1 MIFDTHAHYDDEQF
15 DADREELLSGMK
27 AGGVGMIVDA
37 AATVASWDKILELTE
52 KYPFLYG
59 SVGVHPDEVG
69 DLNEENFA
77 RMSELADRK
86 KIVAIGEI
94 GLDYY
99 WDKEG
104 HDLQKYWFIRQL
116 ELAGEKKL
124 PVMIHSREA
133 AADTM
138 EIMKKYGKD
147 LNGVIHCYSYSPEM
161 AQEYVKMGY
170 FIGVGGVVTFK
181 NAKKLKETVKEIPLE
196 SIVLETDCPYLAP
209 EPFRGKRNCSL
220 YISYVAEK
228 IAELK
233 GISAEEVIRQTE
245 ENAKQLYQINESRLL
260 KERQDRFRLSM
271 HAYFQCPP
279 AFPVWQMPHSYRL
292 CNRFPCCSFPAD
304 LSPYCGSSSAFPPS
318 SPAVLLSHPSYFC
331 LHLLPQFPLLLP
343 ERKLLPEFSY
353 SFS

>member
-99 WDKEG
+99 WDKEPEI
-104 HDLQKYWFIRQL
+104 QAKQRYWFVRQL
-116 ELAGEKKL
+116 ALAQQADL
-124 PVMIHSREA
+124 PVIIHSRDA
-133 AADTM
+133 AEDTM
-138 EIMKKYGKD
+138 QIMEKAYEDGIK
-147 LNGVIHCYSYSPEM
+147 GVIHCYSYSPEM

-181 NAKKLKETVKEIPLE
+181 NARKLVQTVEEIPL
-196 SIVLETDCPYLAP
+196 SAIVLETDCPYMAP
-209 EPFRGKRNCSL
+209 EPHRGTRNDSRN
-220 YISYVAEK
+220 IPYVIEK
-228 IAELK
+228 IAKIK
-233 GISAEEVIRQTE
+233 GISAEEVEETTR
-245 ENAKQLYQINESRLL
+245 ENAFAL
-260 KERQDRFRLSM
+260 
-271 HAYFQCPP
+271 
-279 AFPVWQMPHSYRL
+279 
-292 CNRFPCCSFPAD
+292 
-304 LSPYCGSSSAFPPS
+304 
-318 SPAVLLSHPSYFC
+318 
-331 LHLLPQFPLLLP
+331 
-343 ERKLLPEFSY
+343 FSKVPR
-353 SFS
+353 

>member
-15 DADREELLSGMK
+15 DADREALLSGMK

-99 WDKEG
+99 WDKEPEV
-104 HDLQKYWFIRQL
+104 QNAQRYWFRRQL
-116 ELAGEKKL
+116 ELARETNL
-124 PVMIHSREA
+124 PVIIHSRDA

-138 EIMKKYGKD
+138 EVMKAVHAEEIP
-147 LNGVIHCYSYSPEM
+147 GVIHCYSYSREM
-161 AQEYVKMGY
+161 AQEFIKMGY
-170 FIGVGGVVTFK
+170 YIGVGGVVTFK
-181 NAKKLKETVKEIPLE
+181 NAKKLKETVEAIPLE
-196 SIVLETDCPYLAP
+196 RILLETDCPYMTP
-209 EPFRGKRNCSL
+209 EPHRGTRNDSSN
-220 YISYVAEK
+220 IPFVIAK

-233 GISAEEVIRQTE
+233 GITAEEVERVTE
-245 ENAKQLYQINESRLL
+245 ENAVRLFT
-260 KERQDRFRLSM
+260 KVS
-271 HAYFQCPP
+271 
-279 AFPVWQMPHSYRL
+279 
-292 CNRFPCCSFPAD
+292 
-304 LSPYCGSSSAFPPS
+304 
-318 SPAVLLSHPSYFC
+318 
-331 LHLLPQFPLLLP
+331 
-343 ERKLLPEFSY
+343 
-353 SFS
+353 

>member
-99 WDKEG
+99 WDKEPEI
-104 HDLQKYWFIRQL
+104 QAKQRYWFVRQL
-116 ELAGEKKL
+116 ALAQQAAL
-124 PVMIHSREA
+124 PVIIHSRDA
-133 AADTM
+133 AEDTM
-138 EIMKKYGKD
+138 KIMEKACEDGIK
-147 LNGVIHCYSYSPEM
+147 GVIHCYSYSPEM

-181 NAKKLKETVKEIPLE
+181 NARKLVQTVEEIPL
-196 SIVLETDCPYLAP
+196 SAIVLETDCPYMAP
-209 EPFRGKRNCSL
+209 EPHRGTRNDSRN
-220 YISYVAEK
+220 IPYVIEK
-228 IAELK
+228 IAKIK
-233 GISAEEVIRQTE
+233 GISAEEVEETTR
-245 ENAKQLYQINESRLL
+245 ENAFAL
-260 KERQDRFRLSM
+260 
-271 HAYFQCPP
+271 
-279 AFPVWQMPHSYRL
+279 
-292 CNRFPCCSFPAD
+292 
-304 LSPYCGSSSAFPPS
+304 
-318 SPAVLLSHPSYFC
+318 
-331 LHLLPQFPLLLP
+331 
-343 ERKLLPEFSY
+343 FSKVPR
-353 SFS
+353 